1 MSCVRKH
8 LINCRTYRI
17 AFARLSRCFRDCSFS
32 LRRDIFFVVYFR
44 GAFAEN
50 VFCGEVYFRGAFA
63 ALSRRFRGA
72 CLLTLFR
79 EALSRSS
86 FASFRAQLFSF
97 CEDTVGCIP
106 EKFGWGIFERCSNVT
121 VIGVHPGLNRCPF
134 KNPKD
139 PRPESPCCARL
150 LDAAR
155 WCLRRFGAL
164 WCSLVR
170 SAPGTRKKTRVS
182 SKHRSLRNF
191 GRKLCFTSLH
201 SQPQALVC
209 ISLLRFL
216 RGSVLLFSCP
226 RGLGPLLILFSF
238 CRRSPPDQERSFQH
252 KKSKSQHTS
261 LFGPPS
267 TTFYFQDQ

>member
-164 WCSLVR
+164 WCAQLQALGKRPEWARSIAASETSAESSASHRFTPSRRPLVASLCWDSLGVLFCCSLVPVVL
-170 SAPGTRKKTRVS
+170 A
-182 SKHRSLRNF
+182 
-191 GRKLCFTSLH
+191 LC
-201 SQPQALVC
+201 
-209 ISLLRFL
+209 
-216 RGSVLLFSCP
+216 
-226 RGLGPLLILFSF
+226 
-238 CRRSPPDQERSFQH
+238 
-252 KKSKSQHTS
+252 
-261 LFGPPS
+261 
-267 TTFYFQDQ
+267 